1 MADWQAAFLS
11 KVILDEEMQA
21 AVAAGITTEFF
32 RDERYQRVYEFLTA
46 HYGKHGTA
54 PDTEVVAQAFPTM
67 EWKPQRQALSYLIE
81 QMRRDRKFVLLTQG
95 LTMAA
100 DHIES
105 EDADEM
111 EVAMH
116 SALVQ
121 ARLETSQSQ
130 DADFTERQVHVE
142 ERLLDRMDNP
152 GMLRGISTGFK
163 GIDFVTG
170 GLQPEQFIVLLGTP
184 KSFKS
189 ATLLAM
195 ALAVHAQA
203 KSPLF
208 IGFEMSGIEQEDRT
222 TSLLSGV
229 GLTKIMNGT
238 LSQKEFDAVQRA
250 LRAIEPMRP
259 FVFSTDISSATT
271 VSGVQAKIQEYQPDV
286 VFVDGAYLMQSE
298 IQGVEQG
305 SPQALTSISR
315 GLKRLAQS
323 SKIPIVVTTQASLV
337 RSRSG
342 LSLASGMYTQAW
354 GQDCD
359 VFLGV
364 ERQTEDKDREPDHA
378 GPAKVKFRVI
388 ESRSGPRKDTLLE
401 WDWAHGSV
409 TELDPE
415 AIRAMLST
423 KRRKQLAHEDDDDDW
438 NP

>member
-21 AVAAGITTEFF
+21 AVVAGITTEFF
-32 RDERYQRVYEFLTA
+32 RDERYQRVYEFLVA
-46 HYGKHGTA
+46 HYSKHGTA
-54 PDTEVVAQAFPTM
+54 PDLEVVAQVFPSM
-67 EWKPQRQALSYLIE
+67 EWKPQKQALSYLIE

-95 LTMAA
+95 LSAAA
-100 DHIES
+100 DHIKA

-111 EVAMH
+111 EMAMH

-121 ARLETSQSQ
+121 SRLETSASE

-142 ERLLDRMDNP
+142 ERLIDRMDNP
-152 GMLRGISTGFK
+152 GHLRGISTGFK

-170 GLQPEQFIVLLGTP
+170 GLQPEQFVVLLGTP

-195 ALAVHAQA
+195 AIAVHAQA

-208 IGFEMSGIEQEDRT
+208 IGFEMSSIEQEDRT

-238 LSQKEFDAVQRA
+238 LSTKEFDAVQKA
-250 LRAIEPMRP
+250 LRAVSAMRP
-259 FVFSTDISSATT
+259 FVFSTDITSATT

-286 VFVDGAYLMQSE
+286 VFVDGAYLMQPDDDKIE
-298 IQGVEQG
+298 PG
-305 SPQALTSISR
+305 SPAAMTSVSR
-315 GLKRLAQS
+315 GFKRLAQS

-364 ERQTEDKDREPDHA
+364 ERQTDDKDQPDHA

-388 ESRSGPRKDTLLE
+388 ESRSGPRRDTLLE
-401 WDWAHGSV
+401 WDWSHGSV

-423 KRRKQLAHEDDDDDW
+423 KRRKEMAHQDDW
-438 NP
+438 DN